1 LYCKKIR
8 DSKGVWWP
16 VEVYVGDRSRAE
28 FSHGLCPECM
38 PRMRQAFR
46 LTE

>member
-8 DSKGVWWP
+8 DAKGVWWP

-28 FSHGLCPECM
+28 FSHGVCPECM